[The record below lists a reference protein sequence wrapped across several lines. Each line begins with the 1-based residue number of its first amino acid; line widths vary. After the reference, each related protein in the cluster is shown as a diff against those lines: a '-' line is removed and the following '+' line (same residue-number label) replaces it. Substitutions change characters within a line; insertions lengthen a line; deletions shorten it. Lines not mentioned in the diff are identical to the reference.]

1 MPLQKLQ
8 FRPGVNRE
16 GTSLA
21 NEGGYFECDKVRFR
35 SGYPEKIGGWIAV
48 SFNNFVG
55 VCRSMWNWV
64 TLSGFNL
71 VGMGTNLKLY
81 VEDIGGVYYDITPV
95 RVITY
100 NSVTFSATP
109 GSSTITVTD
118 PSATGFLT
126 GDFVTFYYAVGLNS
140 QAFTVTIGSPAV
152 LTLTT
157 ALPNNTPVTLT
168 TTGALPTGLNTTDTY
183 YIVNASGTTCN
194 LSIGPNGSP
203 INTTGTQSGV
213 HTLSVATG
221 ISTAVLN
228 QQYQITYVN
237 ATTYTIQAREAG
249 TTVENPGPAVVAT
262 AGDTGDGGPFTD
274 AVYQINTGNS
284 IYTSGTGWGA
294 GPWSRGGW
302 GSGYSSG
309 ITDQLRLWSLANYG
323 EDLLANPRGGGLYRW
338 QPGPGDPAYN
348 VPAQLVFGT
357 DIPAKINSI
366 LVSDSTRIVI
376 CFGCNDYGAYGTGP
390 LDPLLI
396 RWSTNEDLSVWTP
409 NITNQAGSYRLSHGS
424 IIIGA
429 LQTRQEIVVWTD
441 SAVYSMQYQGPP
453 YVYGFNILADN
464 VSIAGPNASA
474 TANGITYWMGTDKFY
489 VYSGRVE
496 TLPCSLRTYVFSDF
510 NKDQAFQCFA
520 ATNEAYSEIW
530 FYYPSITGPNGTGTR
545 ANPNTTVDRYVIYN
559 YLDGVW
565 YYGNLGRTAWIDSTL
580 RNYPLAATYGQ
591 ILVEHENGVDD
602 GSTLP
607 ATPIYSYVQSAD
619 YDIGDGHNYGF
630 VWRIV
635 PDITFN
641 GSSVNQPSATFI
653 VKPRKNPGA
662 PYGATDA
669 PVVTSAQNYTNVN
682 TYNVQQFTQ
691 QVYTR
696 LRGRQMA
703 FRVES
708 NTLGT
713 QWQLGTPRIDVR
725 PDGRRA

>member
-81 VEDIGGVYYDITPV
+81 VEDVGGVYYDITPV
-95 RVITY
+95 RVITF
-100 NSVTFSATP
+100 NSATFSATP

-118 PSATGFLT
+118 SSATGFLT

-237 ATTYTIQAREAG
+237 ATTYTIQARQGG

-262 AGDTGDGGPFTD
+262 AGDTGNGGPFTD
-274 AVYQINTGNS
+274 AVYQINAGNS

-323 EDLLANPRGGGLYRW
+323 EELLATPRGGGLYRW

-464 VSIAGPNASA
+464 VSIAGPNAAA

-607 ATPIYSYVQSAD
+607 ATPIYSYVQSSD

>member
-1 MPLQKLQ
+1 
-8 FRPGVNRE
+8 
-16 GTSLA
+16 
-21 NEGGYFECDKVRFR
+21 
-35 SGYPEKIGGWIAV
+35 
-48 SFNNFVG
+48 
-55 VCRSMWNWV
+55 
-64 TLSGFNL
+64 
-71 VGMGTNLKLY
+71 
-81 VEDIGGVYYDITPV
+81 
-95 RVITY
+95 
-100 NSVTFSATP
+100 
-109 GSSTITVTD
+109 
-118 PSATGFLT
+118 
-126 GDFVTFYYAVGLNS
+126 
-140 QAFTVTIGSPAV
+140 
-152 LTLTT
+152 
-157 ALPNNTPVTLT
+157 
-168 TTGALPTGLNTTDTY
+168 
-183 YIVNASGTTCN
+183 
-194 LSIGPNGSP
+194 
-203 INTTGTQSGV
+203 
-213 HTLSVATG
+213 
-221 ISTAVLN
+221 
-228 QQYQITYVN
+228 
-237 ATTYTIQAREAG
+237 
-249 TTVENPGPAVVAT
+249 
-262 AGDTGDGGPFTD
+262 
-274 AVYQINTGNS
+274 
-284 IYTSGTGWGA
+284 
-294 GPWSRGGW
+294 
-302 GSGYSSG
+302 
-309 ITDQLRLWSLANYG
+309 
-323 EDLLANPRGGGLYRW
+323 
-338 QPGPGDPAYN
+338 
-348 VPAQLVFGT
+348 
-357 DIPAKINSI
+357 
-366 LVSDSTRIVI
+366 
-376 CFGCNDYGAYGTGP
+376 
-390 LDPLLI
+390 
-396 RWSTNEDLSVWTP
+396 
-409 NITNQAGSYRLSHGS
+409 
-424 IIIGA
+424 
-429 LQTRQEIVVWTD
+429 
-441 SAVYSMQYQGPP
+441 
-453 YVYGFNILADN
+453 
-464 VSIAGPNASA
+464 
-474 TANGITYWMGTDKFY
+474 MGTDKFY

-530 FYYPSITGPNGTGTR
+530 FYYPSITGPDGTGTR

>member
-16 GTSLA
+16 GTSLS
-21 NEGGYFECDKVRFR
+21 NEGGYFECDKIRFR
-35 SGYPEKIGGWIAV
+35 SGYPEKIGGWAAV
-48 SFNNFVG
+48 SFNKFLG
-55 VCRSMWNWV
+55 VCRSLWNWV
-64 TLSGFNL
+64 TLNGYNL
-71 VGMGTNLKLY
+71 VGVGTNLKLY
-81 VEDIGGVYYDITPV
+81 IEDVGGVYYDITPV
-95 RVITY
+95 RVVTSG
-100 NSVTFSATP
+100 SVAFSATS
-109 GSSTITVTD
+109 GSSIITVTD
-118 PSATGFLT
+118 PAGTGFANN
-126 GDFVTFYYAVGLNS
+126 DFVTFVDAVGLDS
-140 QAFTVTIGSPAV
+140 QTVTISIASPAV
-152 LTLTT
+152 ITLAS
-157 ALPNNTPVTLT
+157 ALANNTPVTLS
-168 TTGALPTGLNTTDTY
+168 TTGALPTGLDTSTTY
-183 YIVNASGTTCN
+183 YVVNASGLTCN
-194 LSIGPNGSP
+194 LAIGPNGSP
-203 INTTGTQSGV
+203 LNTSGTQSGV
-213 HTLSVATG
+213 QTLSVDAG

-237 ATTYTIQAREAG
+237 STTYTIQARAAG
-249 TTVENPGPAVVAT
+249 TPVEAPGAPVVALPT
-262 AGDTGDGGPFTD
+262 DIGNGGPNTQ
-274 AVYQINTGNS
+274 ATYQINTGNAVF
-284 IYTSGTGWGA
+284 TSGTGWGA
-294 GPWSRGGW
+294 GPWSRGSW

-309 ITDQLRLWSLANYG
+309 ITDQMRLWTLANYG
-323 EDLLANPRGGGLYRW
+323 QNLLANPRGGALYIW
-338 QPGPGDPAYN
+338 EPGPGDPAYN
-348 VPAQLVFGT
+348 VPAQLVYGT
-357 DIPAKINSI
+357 DVPSKINSI

-376 CFGCNDYGAYGTGP
+376 CFGCDDYGPYGAGA

-396 RWSTNEDLSVWTP
+396 RWSTNEDLTVWTP
-409 NITNQAGSYRLSHGS
+409 SVTNQAGSYRLSHGS
-424 IIIGA
+424 IIVGG
-429 LQTRQEIVVWTD
+429 LQTRQEILVWTD

-464 VSIAGPNASA
+464 VSIAGPNAAA

-496 TLPCSLRTYVFSDF
+496 TLPCSLRTYVFNDF
-510 NKDQAFQCFA
+510 NKDQAYQCVA
-520 ATNEAYSEIW
+520 GSNEAYSEIW
-530 FYYPSITGPNGTGTR
+530 WYYPSITGPNGTGTR
-545 ANPNTTVDRYVIYN
+545 SNPNTLVDRYVIYN

-580 RNYPLAATYGQ
+580 RNFPLAATYGN

-607 ATPIYSYVQSAD
+607 ASPIYSYVQSSD

-641 GSSVNQPSATFI
+641 GSNVNQPSARFI

-662 PYGATDA
+662 PYGVTDE
-669 PVVTSAQNYTNVN
+669 PVVTSAQNYTDVN
-682 TYNVQQFTQ
+682 SYNVQEFTQ